1 MPTFNLK
8 DLDNVETRITTY
20 YESILNDFNDKIK
33 LEEKKYPLTDRE
45 QLFVDTIRELLDT
58 LDRAHRRW

>member
-8 DLDNVETRITTY
+8 DLDKVKVKITTR
-20 YESILNDFNDKIK
+20 YESLLNNFNEKVK

-45 QLFVDTIRELLDT
+45 QLFVETVRELLNT
-58 LDRAHRRW
+58 LDESCRRW

>member
-1 MPTFNLK
+1 MPIINLN
-8 DLDNVETRITTY
+8 DVEPIDVRISTH

-45 QLFVDTIRELLDT
+45 QLLVETIRELLST
-58 LDRAHRRW
+58 LDRVHRRW